1 MSQDTIIVVDALL
14 SNDISEINNVVM
26 ALAYSD
32 CHTFTIVLT
41 EIEMHYNGLL
51 PMLEAL
57 LENC

>member
-14 SNDISEINNVVM
+14 SNDTSEINNVVM

-32 CHTFTIVLT
+32 SHTFAVVLS

-57 LENC
+57 LERY